1 MTLMDVMVGVIYQ
14 RARESSPGERIDQHW
29 GPVLPQVI
37 HCAVN
42 EIFLVSHR
50 AEVHPPMEQ
59 HAALYA
65 QSLAPPDISNLDD
78 GTLALHYYT
87 RVWLLGISKERWFQT
102 LVDQRFDVTFN
113 TRDIGRW
120 VKPSRIWV
128 PLTPHICHSLVEHY
142 KHYFF
147 GQHCY
152 AELVRRARKN
162 PYMKHTFIQ
171 LTDDPDLYK
180 ERNEGSEWLREASQ
194 RIATD
199 VGAQPE
205 VGEDARQD
213 WLAKLFPLPF
223 HRQVQNLRATRKAI
237 EKRAIDL
244 QYRKGGKYEHVSFD
258 EYLTDTI
265 PAESPT
271 ESPEDIDV
279 EALLGGLPSCRAEI
293 EKILSKGK
301 PKLGKRRFKVLEMM
315 AHTSCQ
321 KTIAKELNISES
333 TITRDI
339 QIIEKARK
347 RIREVLYD

>member
-1 MTLMDVMVGVIYQ
+1 MTLMDVTLGVIYQ
-14 RARESSPGERIDQHW
+14 RARETSPGEGIDQHW
-29 GPVLPQVI
+29 GTVLPQAS

-59 HAALYA
+59 HAALHA
-65 QSLAPPDISNLDD
+65 QSLTPPDISNLDD
-78 GTLALHYYT
+78 GTLALHYNT
-87 RVWLLGISKERWFQT
+87 RVWLLGISIEHWFQT
-102 LVDQRFDVTFN
+102 LVDQSFDVTSN

-128 PLTPHICHSLVEHY
+128 PLAPHICHSLVEHY

-180 ERNEGSEWLREASQ
+180 ERNEGSKWLREASQ
-194 RIATD
+194 RIATS

-205 VGEDARQD
+205 IGEEVKQD
-213 WLAKLFPLPF
+213 WLTELSSLPL
-223 HRQVQNLRATRKAI
+223 HRQVQKAKDTRIEIKHRAYDI
-237 EKRAIDL
+237 
-244 QYRKGGKYEHVSFD
+244 QHRKGGQYEHVPFD
-258 EYLTDTI
+258 EDLTNTM
-265 PAESPT
+265 PEESPT
-271 ESPEDIDV
+271 DSPECIGV
-279 EALLGGLPSCRAEI
+279 EKLRACRSKI
-293 EKILSKGK
+293 EKVLSKGK
-301 PKLGKRRFKVLEMM
+301 PKLGKRRFKVLEML

-321 KTIAKELNISES
+321 KTIAKQLNISES

-339 QIIEKARK
+339 QIIAKARD
-347 RIREVLYD
+347 RIKEALDV